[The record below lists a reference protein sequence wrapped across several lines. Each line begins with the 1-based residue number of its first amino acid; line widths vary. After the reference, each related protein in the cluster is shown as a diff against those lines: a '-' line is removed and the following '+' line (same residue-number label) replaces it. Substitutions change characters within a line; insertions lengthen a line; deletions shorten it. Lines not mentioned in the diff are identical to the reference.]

1 MFTCKQNYSPKL
13 QNDFFVTTM
22 VTKHI
27 YSYRHFLKM
36 IAMKNGKQVGIGSTI
51 EFLLGIF
58 RHSSVQVVWK
68 NNIWRLFS
76 IFWRLSLFQ
85 RFQLKRFKTHVSYVF
100 LRNILHSWFHFLL
113 IGEKEVHCCAIP
125 PRVFF
130 FFLFYI
136 VVSWLDHD
144 QLTMCL
150 ILFNIETVV

>member
-1 MFTCKQNYSPKL
+1 M
-13 QNDFFVTTM
+13 
-22 VTKHI
+22 

-36 IAMKNGKQVGIGSTI
+36 IALKNGKQVGIGSTI

-85 RFQLKRFKTHVSYVF
+85 RFRLKRFKTYVSYVF

-113 IGEKEVHCCAIP
+113 IGEKVHCCAIP
-125 PRVFF
+125 PRVFLF
-130 FFLFYI
+130 FVLRR
-136 VVSWLDHD
+136 
-144 QLTMCL
+144 QLTWSWSINNVLNIVQHWNRCL
-150 ILFNIETVV
+150 I